1 MEKIIHK
8 HKTLLLI
15 FNSYQTILP
24 LFKSMVLIFERKE
37 PQVHKLHDMMINNL
51 QSFVGCF
58 MKFEVIKDL
67 SSKQFKKSECI
78 IKHPSPQ
85 VIFIGSSNEKII
97 GEMLKKK
104 NDSEIVKEFFDNL
117 SSAYNVAGVYLQ
129 KKYAIDNDLLI
140 CLSALDPIARGHSKT
155 HSSLLKL
162 RTYFNFTLSYDDVNF
177 TAEVS

>member
-1 MEKIIHK
+1 MEEIIHK

-67 SSKQFKKSECI
+67 SSKQFKK
-78 IKHPSPQ
+78 
-85 VIFIGSSNEKII
+85 V
-97 GEMLKKK
+97 
-104 NDSEIVKEFFDNL
+104 
-117 SSAYNVAGVYLQ
+117 NVL
-129 KKYAIDNDLLI
+129 
-140 CLSALDPIARGHSKT
+140 
-155 HSSLLKL
+155 
-162 RTYFNFTLSYDDVNF
+162 
-177 TAEVS
+177 